1 MNVTWV
7 RRTHRGLAVAFLA
20 AVVITVIG
28 LSVSG
33 PEWLVYLPLIPLAGL
48 FLSGA
53 LMFVRLLRGPQPSSA
68 FGGSAG
74 RVRQVHRWSAVVF
87 VVSVVATVIALARP
101 EPIVWVSYLPLIP
114 LAGLF
119 LSGSF
124 MFVSPWVRARRASR

>member
-1 MNVTWV
+1 MNITWI

-20 AVVITVIG
+20 AVIITVLG
-28 LSVSG
+28 LSLSG
-33 PEWLVYLPLIPLAGL
+33 PEWVVYLPLIPLAGL

-53 LMFVRLLRGPQPSSA
+53 LMFLLLVRGAHPSSV

-74 RVRQVHRWSAVVF
+74 RVRQVHRWSAVIF
-87 VVSVVATVIALARP
+87 VVAVVATVIALAQP

-114 LAGLF
+114 LATLF

-124 MFVSPWVRARRASR
+124 MFVSPSVGSRRAQ

>member
-1 MNVTWV
+1 MNITWV
-7 RRTHRGLAVAFLA
+7 RRAHRWLAVGFLA

-28 LSVSG
+28 LSLSG
-33 PEWLVYLPLIPLAGL
+33 PEWVVYLPLIPLAAL

-53 LMFVRLLRGPQPSSA
+53 SMFVVLLRGSRAVLVSR
-68 FGGSAG
+68 GSTG
-74 RVRQVHRWSAVVF
+74 LVGLIHRWSAVVF
-87 VVSVVATVIALARP
+87 VVTVVATVIALAQP

-124 MFVSPWVRARRASR
+124 MLATWARRTVL

>member
-1 MNVTWV
+1 MNITWI
-7 RRTHRGLAVAFLA
+7 RRTHRWVAVAFLA

-28 LSVSG
+28 MSLSG
-33 PEWLVYLPLIPLAGL
+33 PEWVVYLPLIPLAGL

-53 LMFVRLLRGPQPSSA
+53 LMFALLLRRPRPLSV
-68 FGGSAG
+68 FGGGAG
-74 RVRQVHRWSAVVF
+74 RVHQVHRWSAVIF
-87 VVSVVATVIALARP
+87 VVTVVATVIALAQP

-124 MFVSPWVRARRASR
+124 MLVARARGAVL